1 MTELREEARLDSF
14 LREALLRS
22 AGADE
27 DADSHWMV
35 VVYLALAAAALTVAG
50 VALALWSRRFRRVH
64 IQSGT
69 VPLDTDLLPIECES
83 GISFQVRRSL
93 PTHSAS
99 DRQDEPVNANFLFDE
114 ALARRRSD
122 EVVPVAD
129 SEVGRRKASEQ
140 GSSVYESSRNPVV
153 DANALFDEAL
163 ARRRSDEVVPVA
175 DSEVGRRKASEQGS
189 SVYESSRNPVVDAN
203 ALFDEALA
211 RRRSDEVVPVA
222 DSEVGRRKA
231 SEQGSSV
238 SESSRKPVVD
248 ANALFDEALARRR
261 SSEKVPGVQDEVAR
275 RSASEQGRGSESTRM
290 PVVEANALFDEALA
304 RRQSEET
311 PDRQVSRTEASVPR
325 LRPELRGQLDE
336 PPEHVSSTDSNSSG
350 EDEGAE
356 EPHTFRRT
364 RTLSSWYEAEV
375 TNDSVPPDGA
385 DDDAEE
391 VLAARDGSRRKTK
404 HHHLH
409 VHRASVVSCDSS
421 MSSTGGWYMD
431 DQPTPDGSTAQTM
444 SFNLRD
450 SICEG

>member
-1 MTELREEARLDSF
+1 MGGAMTELREEARLDSF

-99 DRQDEPVNANFLFDE
+99 DRQDEPVNANF
-114 ALARRRSD
+114 
-122 EVVPVAD
+122 
-129 SEVGRRKASEQ
+129 
-140 GSSVYESSRNPVV
+140 
-153 DANALFDEAL
+153 LFDEAL

>member
-1 MTELREEARLDSF
+1 M
-14 LREALLRS
+14 
-22 AGADE
+22 G
-27 DADSHWMV
+27 
-35 VVYLALAAAALTVAG
+35 
-50 VALALWSRRFRRVH
+50 
-64 IQSGT
+64 
-69 VPLDTDLLPIECES
+69 
-83 GISFQVRRSL
+83 
-93 PTHSAS
+93 
-99 DRQDEPVNANFLFDE
+99 
-114 ALARRRSD
+114 ARRRSD

-129 SEVGRRKASEQ
+129 SEVSRRKASEQ

-175 DSEVGRRKASEQGS
+175 DSEVGRMKASEQ
-189 SVYESSRNPVVDAN
+189 R
-203 ALFDEALA
+203 
-211 RRRSDEVVPVA
+211 
-222 DSEVGRRKA
+222 
-231 SEQGSSV
+231 SSV

-364 RTLSSWYEAEV
+364 RTLSSWY
-375 TNDSVPPDGA
+375 
-385 DDDAEE
+385 AEE

>member
-14 LREALLRS
+14 LRDALLRS
-22 AGADE
+22 AGAGE
-27 DADSHWMV
+27 DADSHWVV

-50 VALALWSRRFRRVH
+50 VALALWSRRFRRAH

-69 VPLDTDLLPIECES
+69 VPLDTDLLPFECES
-83 GISFQVRRSL
+83 GISFQVRRS
-93 PTHSAS
+93 TSGQSAS
-99 DRQDEPVNANFLFDE
+99 ARQAEPVNANLLFDE

-129 SEVGRRKASEQ
+129 SEVGRRKAPEQ
-140 GSSVYESSRNPVV
+140 GSSVSESSRNPVV

-163 ARRRSDEVVPVA
+163 ARRRS
-175 DSEVGRRKASEQGS
+175 SEM
-189 SVYESSRNPVVDAN
+189 
-203 ALFDEALA
+203 
-211 RRRSDEVVPVA
+211 
-222 DSEVGRRKA
+222 
-231 SEQGSSV
+231 
-238 SESSRKPVVD
+238 
-248 ANALFDEALARRR
+248 
-261 SSEKVPGVQDEVAR
+261 VPGVQDEVAR
-275 RSASEQGRGSESTRM
+275 RSASEQGRGSDSSRM
-290 PVVEANALFDEALA
+290 PVVDANALFDEALA

-311 PDRQVSRTEASVPR
+311 PDHRVSRTEASVTR

-350 EDEGAE
+350 EDEATE

-375 TNDSVPPDGA
+375 TNDSVAPDGA

-391 VLAARDGSRRKTK
+391 VLAPRDGSRRKTK

-409 VHRASVVSCDSS
+409 VHRASVESCASS
-421 MSSTGGWYMD
+421 MSSTGGWYLD
-431 DQPTPDGSTAQTM
+431 DQPTPDGSTAQTI

-450 SICEG
+450 SVCEG